1 MKWSFAYLVF
11 ALSPLLAA
19 EPLREGD
26 IVFSGSPAGQ
36 GQAIMNATDSPHSH
50 CGVVFVENGKE
61 MVLEAVQPVGV
72 VALTDFKARAK
83 PGTFMA
89 CRLKAPL
96 SPENLRLARSW
107 AEAQIGKDYDPRF
120 LWGDDRLYCSE
131 LVWKIYHHAGVKL
144 CEPRRFQDSRLDDP
158 AVQKIINERFGGAAN
173 LPKDEKVVAPSD
185 LAASPLL
192 EKIPSR

>member
-1 MKWSFAYLVF
+1 MKWSFAHLLF

-36 GQAIMNATDSPHSH
+36 GRAIMNATDSPHSH

-72 VALTDFKARAK
+72 VDLADFKARAK

-131 LVWKIYHHAGVKL
+131 LVWKIYHHAGVEL
-144 CEPRRFQDSRLDDP
+144 CKPRRFQDYRLDDP
-158 AVQKIINERFGGAAN
+158 AVQKLVNERFGSTAN
-173 LPKDEKVVAPSD
+173 LPKNEKVVAPSD

-192 EKIPSR
+192 EKIPSP